1 MRRSVQYVLD
11 EIAKG
16 KRTRLATTLDKTGAD
31 LCELGK
37 HQTKFE
43 LFVELFANTDLNSW
57 SIQEWAGIEVA
68 WDRLNELGYFDI
80 YTPEDKNKFGN
91 HLRELG
97 TRPAKGVLSYKS
109 LRYDPHS
116 KYVTVANHTAIDE
129 IGRAYGFETHSMVA
143 CDANNKLQMFIG
155 DIRALFRNQAHAE
168 YGDTFSGVVASNV
181 TKIVRMSPVYRR
193 QFDDIVNDSS
203 AHDLFW
209 SARIRFEPRAFD
221 RYDEEDE
228 ITFTSIIDILRN
240 DLAQSLKKANILV
253 GPDDIRGI
261 NWKW

>member
-11 EIAKG
+11 EIEKG
-16 KRTRLATTLDKTGAD
+16 KLTRLATTLDKTGAD
-31 LCELGK
+31 LGELSK

-57 SIQEWAGIEVA
+57 SIQEWAGIEIA

-80 YTPEDKNKFGN
+80 YTPEDKNKFGY

-129 IGRAYGFETHSMVA
+129 IGRAYGFEIHSMVA
-143 CDANNKLQMFIG
+143 CDTNNKLQMFIG
-155 DIRALFRNQAHAE
+155 DNRALFRDQAHAE

-193 QFDDIVNDSS
+193 QFNDIVNDSS

-209 SARIRFEPRAFD
+209 SARIRFEPRTFD
-221 RYDEEDE
+221 KYDEEDE

-240 DLAQSLKKANILV
+240 DLAQSLKKASIIV

-261 NWKW
+261 TWKW